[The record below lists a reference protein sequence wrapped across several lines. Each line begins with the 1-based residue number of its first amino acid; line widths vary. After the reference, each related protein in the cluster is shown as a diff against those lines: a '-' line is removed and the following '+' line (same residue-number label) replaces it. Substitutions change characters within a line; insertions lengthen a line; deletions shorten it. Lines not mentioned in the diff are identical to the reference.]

1 MDEETNESYSR
12 KFQFHVIELKKLG
25 QAKGKAKKQS
35 LYRWAKLIAASTWE
49 EIEIESEGNRYMER
63 ALDEMIKMSQDEVER
78 YLYLREEMAES
89 DRISQLESAKD
100 IGREEGRKEGRAE
113 GAILNLIILVQKKAQ
128 RGDSKEKIAD
138 DLVED
143 IEKIDPIYKAIK
155 ANPEATKEEIYDQI
169 KEE

>member
-1 MDEETNESYSR
+1 MGFIIVCNS
-12 KFQFHVIELKKLG
+12 K
-25 QAKGKAKKQS
+25 
-35 LYRWAKLIAASTWE
+35 
-49 EIEIESEGNRYMER
+49 
-63 ALDEMIKMSQDEVER
+63 
-78 YLYLREEMAES
+78 
-89 DRISQLESAKD
+89 
-100 IGREEGRKEGRAE
+100 EEGRKEGRAE

-143 IEKIDPIYKAIK
+143 IEKINPIYKAIK

>member
-1 MDEETNESYSR
+1 MDEETNELYSR
-12 KFQFHVIELKKLG
+12 KMEFHVIELKKLG

-35 LYRWAKLIAASTWE
+35 LYRWAKLIAANTWE
-49 EIEIESEGNRYMER
+49 EMEIESEGNQYMER
-63 ALDEMIKMSQDEVER
+63 AMDEMIKMSQDEIER

-89 DRISQLESAKD
+89 DRVSQLASAKYL
-100 IGREEGRKEGRAE
+100 GREEEREE
-113 GAILNLIILVQKKAQ
+113 GAILQLIILVQKKIQ

-143 IEKIDPIYKAIK
+143 IEKINPIYKAIK